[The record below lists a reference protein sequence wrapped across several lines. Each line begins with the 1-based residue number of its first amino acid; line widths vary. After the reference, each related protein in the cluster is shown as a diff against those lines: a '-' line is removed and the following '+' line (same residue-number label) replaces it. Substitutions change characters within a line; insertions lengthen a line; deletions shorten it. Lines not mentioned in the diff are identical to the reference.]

1 MLDAGAD
8 ALQVKVEL
16 DWHEPLHLLKWR
28 VPVALEAPIG
38 RVEVPFGSAE
48 RAVSGAEEPGQ
59 SWIDLSTTERG
70 LAVLNDAKHGY
81 DLSAVEGGASI
92 GITAV
97 RSPPYAWHDPS
108 TLDPDGAYA
117 YQDQGLQ
124 RFTVQLAPHGPLD
137 VADLHRRAAE
147 LTMRP
152 RAMLE
157 SFHEGVLPG
166 RVSWASAAPASV
178 LVTAVKTAE
187 DSDDLIVRAVETSG
201 VDTEAVIELPIVG
214 SAIRATIPAHAIRT
228 WRVPTGGEPVTVDLL
243 EEDLP

>member
-1 MLDAGAD
+1 M
-8 ALQVKVEL
+8 
-16 DWHEPLHLLKWR
+16 
-28 VPVALEAPIG
+28 PVALDSPTG
-38 RVEVPFGSAE
+38 RVEAPFGSME

-59 SWIDLSTTERG
+59 SWIDLSTPERG

-81 DLSAVEGGASI
+81 DLSPVDGGASI

-117 YQDQGLQ
+117 FHDQGLQ
-124 RFTVQLAPHGPLD
+124 RFTVQLVPHGPLD
-137 VADLHRRAAE
+137 VADLHRRSAE

-166 RVSWASAAPASV
+166 RLSWAASAPASV
-178 LVTAVKTAE
+178 LVTAIKIAE

-201 VDTEAVIELPIVG
+201 VDTDAVIELPVVG
-214 SAIRATIPAHAIRT
+214 ATIRASLPAHALRT
-228 WRVPTGGEPVTVDLL
+228 WRVPAGGGEPVAVDLL
-243 EEDLP
+243 EEDLNSP